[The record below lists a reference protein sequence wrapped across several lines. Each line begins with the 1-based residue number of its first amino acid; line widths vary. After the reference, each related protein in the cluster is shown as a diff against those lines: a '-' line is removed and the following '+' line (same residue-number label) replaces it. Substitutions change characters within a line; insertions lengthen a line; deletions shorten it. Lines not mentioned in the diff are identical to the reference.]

1 MRSTDPAQVAALDR
15 ALRTAVDEAVAL
27 ENDRRSL
34 GEPLAAQLTSVGARP
49 AGQGDRDSSLVRHA
63 LAALAEL
70 GINAELAASSTD
82 ANIAIAA
89 GIPAITIA
97 RGGVSRNAHS
107 PEESWQNVDA
117 HLGVQAALLIMLAE
131 AGLVVAR

>member
-15 ALRTAVDEAVAL
+15 ALRAAVGAAVKV
-27 ENDRRSL
+27 ENERRSH
-34 GEPLAAQLTSVGARP
+34 GEPLAVDVRRVGARP
-49 AGQGDRDSSLVRHA
+49 AGQGDRQSSLVRHA

-70 GINAELAASSTD
+70 GIEAELTASSTD
-82 ANIAIAA
+82 ANLAIAA

-107 PEESWQNVDA
+107 PDESW
-117 HLGVQAALLIMLAE
+117 
-131 AGLVVAR
+131 